1 MRQNLFISMILA
13 CAVLSGCAKT
23 DFVSV
28 EGESKEIVFDSPV
41 PRVHTKADLVKDLY
55 PENSTFCV
63 FADQHWGTFLTTET
77 EDFTP
82 YMRGVDNGG
91 EGVEVKHRNLSLTVG
106 NKVFDNY
113 WKPDK
118 SYMWPKDG
126 YLTFAAY
133 SPAYVRDHAQISY
146 TPEYGVGIENY
157 KVDANPD
164 NHYDLMFSS
173 RVTDRKKTD
182 MAADVPAPYDGVQ
195 IVFEHV
201 LSAIVFRVQADR
213 NYADWGYN
221 VHMTN
226 LSLHNVYSTADFRQF
241 SGKESNEVDMTGMW
255 TGYEGK
261 LEYVAFHSEDDDSIM
276 NDQDAD
282 LILLPQS
289 LAEEGMDP
297 VKMELR
303 FEMSHP
309 DMAGKKT
316 HHSIIFDLSQGKK
329 ADNTVVDRWEPGKR
343 YVYTITIGLNTVEFS
358 PEVYAWED
366 HQVPDL
372 PPLDHI
378 PSVTLKD

>member
-1 MRQNLFISMILA
+1 MRQILFILIILA
-13 CAVLSGCAKT
+13 GAVLSGCAKT
-23 DFVSV
+23 DLVFV
-28 EGESKEIVFDSPV
+28 EGDSKEIVFDAPV

-63 FADQHWGTFLTTET
+63 FADQHWDTFLNTET

-82 YMRGVDNGG
+82 YMRGTDEGG
-91 EGVEVKHRNLSLTVG
+91 EGVEVKHSGVSMTIG
-106 NKVFDNY
+106 NEVFDHY
-113 WKPDK
+113 WKPDR

-146 TPEYGVGIENY
+146 TQEFGVGIENY
-157 KVDANPD
+157 TVDADAD

-182 MAADVPAPYDGVQ
+182 METDLPSPYDGVQ

-201 LSAIVFRVQADR
+201 LSAIVFHVPADR
-213 NYADWGYN
+213 NYTEWGSN

-241 SGKESNEVDMTGMW
+241 AGKENDEVDMAGMW

-261 LEYVAFHSEDDDSIM
+261 REYVAFHADDDDSIM
-276 NDQDAD
+276 HDQDAD

-289 LAEEGMDP
+289 LAEEGMEP
-297 VKMELR
+297 VRMELQ

-309 DMAGKKT
+309 DMAGMKT
-316 HHSIIFDLSQGKK
+316 HHSISFDLSQGKK
-329 ADNTVVDRWEPGKR
+329 ADDTVVDRWEPGKR
-343 YVYTITIGLNTVEFS
+343 YVYTITIGLDTIEFS
-358 PEVYAWED
+358 PDVYAWED

-372 PPLDHI
+372 PPLDQI
-378 PSVTLKD
+378 PFVTLKD